1 MLTLDEAY
9 RRLLARAH
17 LAGTESISLTDA
29 VGRVLAEPNVI
40 ASVDVPPFANSAMD
54 GFAVR
59 AADTPGSLRVVGE
72 IAAGAGEL
80 PTVEPGTAVGIM
92 TGAPLPPGA
101 DAVVPIE
108 DVTEADGSVSI
119 PGAVLSANHVRAA
132 AHDTRAGDEI
142 CLPGALTPAKIAVL
156 ASLGIGDVTVRRR
169 PVVAILST
177 GNELIGPGEPLGP
190 GQIHDANG
198 VALAAAVTEAGG
210 EPLILPRQLDEEW
223 PIESALMDAARQA
236 DLVVTSGGVSV
247 GRHDYVRAVLERH
260 GSLDFWRIA
269 VQPGKP
275 LAVGALGGATVI
287 GLPGNPVSALVTF
300 ELFVRPFIRTMLD
313 LPGDGRLARA
323 GDADRA
329 DREGPPAAG
338 VPAGGGLARRRR
350 RSTLG
355 RPAGRRRRSSARWPT
370 RTACSSCRRARR
382 RRSPRCPTR
391 PSCSSRCCSSP
402 GDEAEPP
409 RRVRRAAHGRRR
421 RQADHRAPGG
431 GARPWYACAPR
442 CLPPCSMPAARRGM
456 HS

>member
-17 LAGTESISLTDA
+17 LVATETVPLADA
-29 VGRVLAEPNVI
+29 VGRVLAEPKVV
-40 ASVDVPPFANSAMD
+40 AAVDVPRFANSAMD

-59 AADTPGSLRVVGE
+59 SADTPGRLRVVGE
-72 IAAGAGEL
+72 IAAGAAQL
-80 PTVEPGTAVGIM
+80 RAVEPGTAVGIM

-108 DVTEADGSVSI
+108 EAQEADGSVSI
-119 PGAVLSANHVRAA
+119 PGSVLSAAHVRAA
-132 AHDTRAGDEI
+132 AHDTQAGDEI
-142 CLPGALTPAKIAVL
+142 CLPGALSPAKIAVL
-156 ASLGIGDVTVRRR
+156 ASLGIGEVAVRRR

-177 GNELIGPGEPLGP
+177 GNELVGPGEPLGP

-223 PIESALMDAARQA
+223 PIEKALLDAARLA

-275 LAVGALGGATVI
+275 LAVGSLGGATVI

-313 LPGDGRLARA
+313 LVGDGRLHVRATPTERIEKDPPRRAFLRVGVWYEDGEIHAR
-323 GDADRA
+323 
-329 DREGPPAAG
+329 
-338 VPAGGGLARRRR
+338 PAGGQGSSQLRPMADANGLLIVPEGVDA
-350 RSTLG
+350 
-355 RPAGRRRRSSARWPT
+355 
-370 RTACSSCRRARR
+370 
-382 RRSPRCPTR
+382 
-391 PSCSSRCCSSP
+391 
-402 GDEAEPP
+402 AEPP
-409 RRVRRAAHGRRR
+409 LFYEAIVFEPLLLQSWR
-421 RQADHRAPGG
+421 
-431 GARPWYACAPR
+431 
-442 CLPPCSMPAARRGM
+442 
-456 HS
+456 

>member
-1 MLTLDEAY
+1 MLTLEEAY
-9 RRLLARAH
+9 RRLLAHAH
-17 LAGTESISLTDA
+17 VTGTETISLTDA
-29 VGRVLAEPNVI
+29 VGRVLADPKVI
-40 ASVDVPPFANSAMD
+40 AAVDVPPFANSAMD

-59 AADTPGSLRVVGE
+59 AADTPGSLRVIGE

-108 DVTEADGSVSI
+108 DVTEAGGSVSI
-119 PGAVLSANHVRAA
+119 PAAVRSANHVRAA

-210 EPLILPRQLDEEW
+210 EPLILPRQLDEEGS
-223 PIESALMDAARQA
+223 IESALMDAARRA

-275 LAVGALGGATVI
+275 LAVGALGGDDRHR
-287 GLPGNPVSALVTF
+287 SA
-300 ELFVRPFIRTMLD
+300 
-313 LPGDGRLARA
+313 GQSGQRA
-323 GDADRA
+323 GDLRALRSSVHPHDARPARRRTVACACDADRA
-329 DREGPPAAG
+329 DREGPPAAR
-338 VPAGGGLARRRR
+338 VPAGGRLARGRRNP
-350 RSTLG
+350 RS
-355 RPAGRRRRSSARWPT
+355 AGRRAGVV
-370 RTACSSCRRARR
+370 AA
-382 RRSPRCPTR
+382 SP
-391 PSCSSRCCSSP
+391 
-402 GDEAEPP
+402 D
-409 RRVRRAAHGRRR
+409 GRRER
-421 RQADHRAPGG
+421 PAHRA
-431 GARPWYACAPR
+431 
-442 CLPPCSMPAARRGM
+442 
-456 HS
+456 

>member
-17 LAGTESISLTDA
+17 VTGTESVPLTEA
-29 VGRVLAEPNVI
+29 VGRVLAEPMVL
-40 ASVDVPPFANSAMD
+40 AAVDVPPFANSAMD
-54 GFAVR
+54 GYAVR
-59 AADTPGSLRVVGE
+59 AADTPGSLRVIGE
-72 IAAGAGEL
+72 VAAGATEL
-80 PTVEPGTAVGIM
+80 PTVEPGTAAGIM

-108 DVTEADGSVSI
+108 DVSEADGSVSI
-119 PGAVLSANHVRAA
+119 PAGVLSANHVRAA

-156 ASLGIGDVTVRRR
+156 ASLGIGDVTVRGR

-177 GNELIGPGEPLGP
+177 GNELVGPGEALGP

-198 VALAAAVTEAGG
+198 VALAAAVIEAGG
-210 EPLILPRQLDEEW
+210 EPLLLPRQLDEVW
-223 PIESALMDAARQA
+223 PIESALMDAARDA

-247 GRHDYVRAVLERH
+247 GRHDYVRAVLEKH

-313 LPGDGRLARA
+313 LGGDGRLHVRATPTERIAKDTAR
-323 GDADRA
+323 RA
-329 DREGPPAAG
+329 FLRVNVWHEDDQIHAR
-338 VPAGGGLARRRR
+338 PAGGQASSQL
-350 RSTLG
+350 
-355 RPAGRRRRSSARWPT
+355 RPMADANALLIVPEGVDAAEAPT
-370 RTACSSCRRARR
+370 TY
-382 RRSPRCPTR
+382 
-391 PSCSSRCCSSP
+391 
-402 GDEAEPP
+402 EAIVFEPLLLQSW
-409 RRVRRAAHGRRR
+409 R
-421 RQADHRAPGG
+421 
-431 GARPWYACAPR
+431 
-442 CLPPCSMPAARRGM
+442 
-456 HS
+456 